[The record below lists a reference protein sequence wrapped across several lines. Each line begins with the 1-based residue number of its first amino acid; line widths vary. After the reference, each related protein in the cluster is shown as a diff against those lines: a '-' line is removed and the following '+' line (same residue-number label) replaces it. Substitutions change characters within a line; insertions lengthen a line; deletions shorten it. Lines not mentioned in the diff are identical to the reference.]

1 MHTRTVAGAD
11 KRQIL
16 LDEANA
22 GRRILDEIRARRAT
36 RERFDAQRARA
47 REEIQ
52 YASVRQQRTDD
63 AHPRLAYSIGGRAH
77 PAALRRLEPAAT
89 PLAGADSH
97 GPPGAAGRQPAPKP
111 RPAVIW
117 VD

>member
-22 GRRILDEIRARRAT
+22 GRRVLDEIRARRAA

-63 AHPRLAYSIGGRAH
+63 AHPRLAYSIGGRAARVA
-77 PAALRRLEPAAT
+77 PRRPEAAAT
-89 PLAGADSH
+89 ALARGESDRLRCA
-97 GPPGAAGRQPAPKP
+97 GGRQP
-111 RPAVIW
+111 RLE
-117 VD
+117 

>member
-22 GRRILDEIRARRAT
+22 GRRVLDEIRARRAA

-63 AHPRLAYSIGGRAH
+63 AHRRLAYSIGGRGD
-77 PAALRRLEPAAT
+77 PAPLGPLEPA
-89 PLAGADSH
+89 PPPPAGADS
-97 GPPGAAGRQPAPKP
+97 PAPL
-111 RPAVIW
+111 
-117 VD
+117 

>member
-22 GRRILDEIRARRAT
+22 GRRVLDEIRARRAA

-77 PAALRRLEPAAT
+77 RVAPRRLEPAAP
-89 PLAGADSH
+89 PLAGDESH
-97 GPPGAAGRQPAPKP
+97 GLRGAGVRPPRLKP
-111 RPAVIW
+111 RHALM
-117 VD
+117 

>member
-1 MHTRTVAGAD
+1 MHAGTITGAD
-11 KRQIL
+11 ERQIL

-22 GRRILDEIRARRAT
+22 GRRILDEIRARRAA

-77 PAALRRLEPAAT
+77 RVALRRLEPAST
-89 PLAGADSH
+89 PLARDDSH
-97 GPPGAAGRQPAPKP
+97 RLRGAEGRQPPPKP
-111 RPAVIW
+111 PHAGI
-117 VD
+117 